1 MHPRCLFALLLAC
14 TLTTGIASAERRDHD
29 AHVHGIAEMD
39 VTALGETVEIV
50 LRSPAM
56 NLVGFEHEPRG
67 EEERERSR
75 AVLTSLREGESL
87 FVFEGAGCRLDEAWA
102 RWLHEP
108 HDHGHDTDHDETHG
122 HEDEHGH
129 GEEHHDHDRGDE
141 HDHDDDTDDG
151 HADIHAH
158 YHFNCERMP
167 TAIGIGLLERFPD
180 TDEIRVQFITDS
192 TQGARVLTPA
202 SSTLTL
208 E

>member
-1 MHPRCLFALLLAC
+1 MNPRCLFALLLGC
-14 TLTTGIASAERRDHD
+14 TLATGVASAERRDHD

-39 VTALGETVEIV
+39 VAALGETVEIV

-67 EEERERSR
+67 DEERERSR
-75 AVLTSLREGESL
+75 AALASLRDGESL
-87 FVFEGAGCRLDEAWA
+87 FTFEGAACREEEARA

-108 HDHGHDTDHDETHG
+108 HDHGHGHDASH
-122 HEDEHGH
+122 DH
-129 GEEHHDHDRGDE
+129 GEAHDHEEEQHDHARGDE
-141 HDHDDDTDDG
+141 QGHDDDTGDV

-158 YHFNCERMP
+158 YHFDCGRMP
-167 TAIGIGLLERFPD
+167 AAIGIGLFERFPG

-192 TQGARVLTPA
+192 AQGARVLTPA
-202 SSTLTL
+202 SSTLVL